1 VTINQPLKASQE
13 KSEKQ
18 TNIKR
23 KGRLKPGD
31 FVTKLPNARPQKS
44 VLSIYLKEISA
55 YSLLLPEEEISLG
68 RLAQQGDEAA
78 VQRLVEANLRFV
90 VKIAKR
96 YQGLRLSLLDL
107 IHEGNLGLIHAAKRF
122 DPTRQVRFLTY
133 AVWWI
138 RQSVLCAV
146 SNYSH
151 PFRVPP
157 KISSNLY
164 RMNAVLA
171 KQSESGVQP
180 TVEELAAECGLT
192 ATEIEVATQLKQETV
207 SLDRPLYPYGNR
219 SLEDV
224 LPDITQSSP
233 EQRLMDYDLKRHLK
247 SVVERLT
254 SREQQVISLRFGLD
268 GEEPKTLG
276 EIGAQIGVC
285 RERVRQIQVN
295 AVNKLRNNDE
305 IRTIAVAFA

>member
-1 VTINQPLKASQE
+1 M
-13 KSEKQ
+13 
-18 TNIKR
+18 
-23 KGRLKPGD
+23 
-31 FVTKLPNARPQKS
+31 TKMSKARPQKN
-44 VLSIYLKEISA
+44 VLGLYLKEISA

-90 VKIAKR
+90 VAVAKR

-164 RMNAVLA
+164 RMNAALA
-171 KQSESGVQP
+171 KQSQSSVQP

-192 ATEIEVATQLKQETV
+192 AAEIGVATQLKQEFV
-207 SLDRPLYPYGNR
+207 SLDQPLHPYGTR

-233 EQRLMDYDLKRHLK
+233 EQRLMKYDLKRHVK
-247 SVVERLT
+247 TVVERLT
-254 SREQQVISLRFGLD
+254 RREQQVICLRFGLD

-285 RERVRQIQVN
+285 RERIRQIQVN
-295 AVNKLRNNDE
+295 AMNKLRKNDK
-305 IRTIAVAFA
+305 IRTMAVAYA

>member
-1 VTINQPLKASQE
+1 M
-13 KSEKQ
+13 
-18 TNIKR
+18 KR
-23 KGRLKPGD
+23 NDRQKPGG
-31 FVTKLPNARPQKS
+31 FVTKISKAQPQKN
-44 VLSIYLKEISA
+44 VLGLYLKEISA
-55 YSLLLPEEEISLG
+55 YPLLIPEEEISLG

-90 VKIAKR
+90 VKVAKR

-122 DPTRQVRFLTY
+122 DPSREVRFLTY

-151 PFRVPP
+151 PFRLPP

-164 RMNAVLA
+164 RMKAVLA
-171 KQSESGVQP
+171 KQSESSVQP

-192 ATEIEVATQLKQETV
+192 ATEIEVATRLKQETV
-207 SLDRPLYPYGNR
+207 SLDQPLFPYGAR

-233 EQRLMDYDLKRHLK
+233 EQRLINYDLKRHLK
-247 SVVERLT
+247 NVVKQLT
-254 SREQQVISLRFGLD
+254 NREQQVISLRFGLD

-285 RERVRQIQVN
+285 RERIRQIQVN
-295 AVNKLRNNDE
+295 AMNKLRNNDK
-305 IRTIAVAFA
+305 IRTMAVAYA